1 VELVHLAGMMAH
13 VNYTSIMT
21 LATAAGRLAATNPQ
35 YVDRINAFTESAQNA
50 DIRITQ
56 CITDAKGDRSLS
68 PARQSDPDAYVRVV
82 DRSADGVVI
91 RGAKLHITAAS
102 FGHEL
107 MTIPTKAMKPGEE
120 DYAIA
125 AMIPVNAP
133 GVKIIN
139 TTYAPRHPDPRHFP
153 VSGSESFPEGFV
165 IFDDVFVPTE
175 RIFLDGEVEHA
186 ALFAHSLGLWERLG
200 GLSSM
205 ADGADVMVGFAQL
218 IAEANGLARVGH
230 IKEKI
235 SEMIIH
241 ATVVRACLEA
251 ALTHAETGVF
261 GAVFPNELY
270 TNAGKYTGAA
280 AYNLMVRHLHDIAGA
295 AVVTAPSLLDLENP
309 EVGELARKYMSTGPG
324 VDGEYR
330 TRLFHT
336 IRDLTADSY
345 GGWKQVTNVQAGGGL
360 YAQRIVT
367 RKHYD
372 MDAAKQAALQVAG
385 LAGHAH
391 GASRGV

>member
-1 VELVHLAGMMAH
+1 
-13 VNYTSIMT
+13 
-21 LATAAGRLAATNPQ
+21 
-35 YVDRINAFTESAQNA
+35 
-50 DIRITQ
+50 
-56 CITDAKGDRSLS
+56 
-68 PARQSDPDAYVRVV
+68 
-82 DRSADGVVI
+82 
-91 RGAKLHITAAS
+91 
-102 FGHEL
+102 
-107 MTIPTKAMKPGEE
+107 
-120 DYAIA
+120 
-125 AMIPVNAP
+125 MIPVNAP

-153 VSGSESFPEGFV
+153 VSGLESFPEGFV
-165 IFDDVFVPTE
+165 IFDDVFVPHD
-175 RIFLDGEVEHA
+175 RVFLDGETEHA
-186 ALFAHSLGLWERLG
+186 AVFAHSLGLWERLG
-200 GLSSM
+200 GLTSM
-205 ADGADVMVGFAQL
+205 ADGADVMVGLAQL
-218 IAEANGLARVGH
+218 IAEANGLTRVGH
-230 IKEKI
+230 VKEKI

-280 AYNLMVRHLHDIAGA
+280 SYNLMVRHLHDIAGA

-309 EVGELARKYMSTGPG
+309 EVGPLARKYMSTGEN

-330 TRLFHT
+330 TRLFHA

-372 MDAAKQAALQVAG
+372 LDAAKHAALVVAG
-385 LAGHAH
+385 LAQDADGP
-391 GASRGV
+391 SRGV